1 MSRDRA
7 EKPRRELKD
16 VGEAVIEGDGRNAQD
31 VGLAPIAQNPF
42 PVQAINDVPAT
53 FSHAD

>member
-1 MSRDRA
+1 MSRERA

-31 VGLAPIAQNPF
+31 VGLAPIAQNPL
-42 PVQAINDVPAT
+42 PAQAINDVPAT

>member
-16 VGEAVIEGDGRNAQD
+16 VGEAVIEGDGGNAQD
-31 VGLAPIAQNPF
+31 VGLTPIAQNPF
-42 PVQAINDVPAT
+42 VVQAINDIPAT
-53 FSHAD
+53 FSNAD